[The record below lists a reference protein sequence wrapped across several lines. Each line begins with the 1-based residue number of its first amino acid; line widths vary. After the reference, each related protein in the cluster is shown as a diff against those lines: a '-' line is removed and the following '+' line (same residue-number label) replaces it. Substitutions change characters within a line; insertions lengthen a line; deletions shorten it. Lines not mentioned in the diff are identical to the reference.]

1 MSVKPITSHS
11 QFISIIMEEG
21 KTVIV
26 DFVSERCPHCKAIA
40 PTFDELANKFSSDKI
55 EFYVIDAEKVDDVS
69 FEVGG
74 ITSYPTFIAFKDGNK
89 MEESTFGAARERL
102 QYDTAA
108 VGGSQA
114 LDCTLSES
122 LLKVPLIL
130 SSAIALHVSFT
141 TGNLPS
147 SKEVVRQTFNEW
159 IFTLLVKYGFPTIKA
174 FYWVVSF
181 AEIATIAYHTTDPNS
196 VSAIQDTPITFL
208 FVFGTALAITGGLI
222 RCVREGQHVI
232 TTGPYAVIRH
242 PAYTAGL
249 AEIIGLL
256 ILHGSA
262 NSWLRYSGVL
272 DIPGLKV
279 IVVAWLAE
287 IALLTISVVFRVSQE
302 DEILKSGFRDEWEAW
317 AKARTDH
324 AIIVRREPST
334 TLPYQRE
341 RQYSFVYE
349 GLSMGAQLYSYMAG

>member
-1 MSVKPITSHS
+1 M
-11 QFISIIMEEG
+11 
-21 KTVIV
+21 
-26 DFVSERCPHCKAIA
+26 
-40 PTFDELANKFSSDKI
+40 
-55 EFYVIDAEKVDDVS
+55 
-69 FEVGG
+69 
-74 ITSYPTFIAFKDGNK
+74 
-89 MEESTFGAARERL
+89 
-102 QYDTAA
+102 
-108 VGGSQA
+108 
-114 LDCTLSES
+114 ES

-147 SKEVVRQTFNEW
+147 SKEVVRQTFNECV
-159 IFTLLVKYGFPTIKA
+159 FTLLVKYGFPTIKVIYVACPRTFHRTMHQA
-174 FYWVVSF
+174 FYWFVSF

-196 VSAIQDTPITFL
+196 VPAIQDTPITFL

-222 RCVREGQHVI
+222 RWWCYRTLGRFFTFQLSVREGQHII

-287 IALLTISVVFRVSQE
+287 ITLLMISVVFRVRQE
-302 DEILKSGFRDEWEAW
+302 DEILKSAFRDEWEAW
-317 AKARTDH
+317 AKA
-324 AIIVRREPST
+324 VRYRLIPG
-334 TLPYQRE
+334 
-341 RQYSFVYE
+341 VY
-349 GLSMGAQLYSYMAG
+349 